1 MLFLRSI
8 VRGRLW
14 DELGASRRSSIPL
27 EACLCHLER
36 SFILKGLVG
45 RHFHSISR
53 NGLVL
58 LLSPRPMDELH
69 DLQLKLR
76 LSIWHRSQLPHE
88 LATACGILLFAQ
100 ASTARH
106 SLNGEPPTFLT
117 TLERSHATAAVL
129 SIELGGAHVLNFL
142 SRV

>member
-1 MLFLRSI
+1 
-8 VRGRLW
+8 
-14 DELGASRRSSIPL
+14 
-27 EACLCHLER
+27 
-36 SFILKGLVG
+36 
-45 RHFHSISR
+45 
-53 NGLVL
+53 
-58 LLSPRPMDELH
+58 MDELH

-88 LATACGILLFAQ
+88 LATAWGILLFAQ
-100 ASTARH
+100 TSTARH

-129 SIELGGAHVLNFL
+129 SIELGVAHVLNFL